1 MCNTIKIE
9 SEAVFQPKFQV
20 ETSRIELCPWHRLQQ
35 VHSRPS
41 SMVQLHDCSSVHLL
55 TIDPQ
60 TASLQAAEAGPTF
73 RASSSREAAAAPKIA
88 NRFIISSF
96 LATPGH
102 TWQHLVT
109 TSHLAECLAVSQ
121 MLNTNMLCFDEIC
134 STDCRVNL
142 DAYILLLLLL

>member
-41 SMVQLHDCSSVHLL
+41 SMVQLHDCSSVHLD

-60 TASLQAAEAGPTF
+60 TASLQAAAGPTTPSANSVA
-73 RASSSREAAAAPKIA
+73 RTKEARTAD
-88 NRFIISSF
+88 RFIVSLFSSPF
-96 LATPGH
+96 
-102 TWQHLVT
+102 
-109 TSHLAECLAVSQ
+109 
-121 MLNTNMLCFDEIC
+121 
-134 STDCRVNL
+134 
-142 DAYILLLLLL
+142 